1 MHFAPRHRLH
11 SYINDIRTIL
21 ANLKDRSHRQSR
33 PTMTMILN
41 QYIRMFLLDSPD
53 QLPQH
58 TRATDTCHVFQT
70 NFRCTGLNQLIGNSG
85 IILNGMHRRI
95 RDTKSCLRNHT
106 CFQSIF
112 NRRNDISR
120 FVQSTENTCDVDSL
134 RMLDFIHQFT
144 HICRNRIHAQRI
156 QSAIE
161 HMRLNTRFFKRCGKS
176 TDGFIRIFA
185 VQQIHLLK
193 STAIR
198 FNSGKTAHLNNQR
211 SVTNKLINPRLI
223 FTGRLPH
230 VPINKT
236 EFNFL
241 FHHSQ

>member
-1 MHFAPRHRLH
+1 MHFTPRHGLH
-11 SYINDIRTIL
+11 SHINDVRTIF

-112 NRRNDISR
+112 NGGNYVSR
-120 FVQSTENTCDVDSL
+120 LIQSTEDTGDIHPLC
-134 RMLDFIHQFT
+134 MLDFIHQFT
-144 HICRNRIHAQRI
+144 HICRNRIHTQCI
-156 QSAIE
+156 QTTIE
-161 HMRLNTRFFKRCGKS
+161 HMRLNARFSKRCGKS

-185 VQQIHLLK
+185 VQ
-193 STAIR
+193 
-198 FNSGKTAHLNNQR
+198 
-211 SVTNKLINPRLI
+211 
-223 FTGRLPH
+223 
-230 VPINKT
+230 
-236 EFNFL
+236 
-241 FHHSQ
+241 

>member
-1 MHFAPRHRLH
+1 MYGR
-11 SYINDIRTIL
+11 
-21 ANLKDRSHRQSR
+21 
-33 PTMTMILN
+33 
-41 QYIRMFLLDSPD
+41 
-53 QLPQH
+53 
-58 TRATDTCHVFQT
+58 
-70 NFRCTGLNQLIGNSG
+70 IG
-85 IILNGMHRRI
+85 
-95 RDTKSCLRNHT
+95 DTKSCLRNHT

-112 NRRNDISR
+112 NRRNDVSR
-120 FVQSTENTCDVDSL
+120 LIQSTENACDVHSL

-144 HICRNRIHAQRI
+144 YVCRNRIHAQRI

-176 TDGFIRIFA
+176 TAALLGF
-185 VQQIHLLK
+185 
-193 STAIR
+193 SPYNR
-198 FNSGKTAHLNNQR
+198 FTCSKAPPFVHSGKTAHLNNQR
-211 SVTNKLINPRLI
+211 SDTDKLINPRLI

>member
-1 MHFAPRHRLH
+1 
-11 SYINDIRTIL
+11 
-21 ANLKDRSHRQSR
+21 
-33 PTMTMILN
+33 
-41 QYIRMFLLDSPD
+41 
-53 QLPQH
+53 
-58 TRATDTCHVFQT
+58 
-70 NFRCTGLNQLIGNSG
+70 
-85 IILNGMHRRI
+85 MHRRI
-95 RDTKSCLRNHT
+95 CDAKSRLRNHT
-106 CFQSIF
+106 RFQSIF
-112 NRRNDISR
+112 NGGNYVSR
-120 FVQSTENTCDVDSL
+120 LIQSTKDTGDIHPLC
-134 RMLDFIHQFT
+134 MLDFIHQFT
-144 HICRNRIHAQRI
+144 HIRRNRIHTQCI
-156 QSAIE
+156 QTTIE
-161 HMRLNTRFFKRCGKS
+161 HMRLNARFSKRCGKS

-211 SVTNKLINPRLI
+211 SDTNKLINPRLI